1 MILLHARNDLS
12 IQEKLRFSNQVV
24 REFVEGGRALIPAI

>member
-12 IQEKLRFSNQVV
+12 IQEKLRCSNQVE
-24 REFVEGGRALIPAI
+24 REFMEGGRAMIPAI